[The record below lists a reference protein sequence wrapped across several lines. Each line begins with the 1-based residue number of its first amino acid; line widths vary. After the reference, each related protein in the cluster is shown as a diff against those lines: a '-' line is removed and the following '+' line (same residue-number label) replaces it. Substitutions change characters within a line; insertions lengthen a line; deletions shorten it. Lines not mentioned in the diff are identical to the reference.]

1 MQDTSTEA
9 IAKQEKMH
17 QYHTALSGN
26 SKLAIFYC
34 CILYNAPYIT
44 GVNAETWAEY
54 IEAIGDE
61 AKKRFADGTTDI
73 QIVLKDTQSQ
83 RQKWIAEWGRGN
95 ARNPYTEAD
104 YERLDEIF
112 QNYCSRLQRAGG
124 MDALQDDVLHSCS
137 VMKLQA
143 EKAIVK
149 GDKESVDIAT
159 KLNKMI
165 QDNLAAEQL
174 RKKDVPQGEELR
186 IDGVV
191 EQLKRKYGLEG
202 ELSKDAVMDIIG
214 QWFTTRKYKMT
225 MDAAEHILMSIINT
239 TRRNNDMP
247 EMTELPDELRIPE
260 EFAHEF
266 AEVPSQREIEAYEYL
281 GLNVPE
287 DDKSSSAQE

>member
-1 MQDTSTEA
+1 MQDTSKEA

-34 CILYNAPYIT
+34 CILYNVPYIT
-44 GVNAETWAEY
+44 GVNAETWTDY
-54 IEAIGDE
+54 IEAIGEE
-61 AKKRFADGTTDI
+61 AGKRFADGTIDI
-73 QIVLKDTQSQ
+73 HTVLNDTQTQ
-83 RQKWIAEWGRGN
+83 KQKWIAEWGRGN
-95 ARNPYTEAD
+95 ARSPYTEAD

-137 VMKLQA
+137 IMKLQA

-191 EQLKRKYGLEG
+191 EQLKRKYGLDG

-214 QWFTTRKYKMT
+214 EWFRTRHYNMT
-225 MDAAEHILMSIINT
+225 MDAAEHMLMAIINT

-247 EMTELPDELRIPE
+247 EMTEMPDELKIPQ

-266 AEVPSQREIEAYEYL
+266 AEEKSQREIEAFEYL

-287 DDKSSSAQE
+287 DSVSFPEQE